1 MSANSIILDKSL
13 KFAARIIKLQKYLV
27 NEKKE
32 TIISKQIV
40 RSGTS
45 IGANANEAIYA
56 VSKPEFVA
64 KLQISL
70 KETAETEYWLRLLV
84 LSEYISEQEGFSLLE
99 GCLEIKRIL
108 VSTLK
113 TIKEKQ
119 K

>member
-13 KFAARIIKLQKYLV
+13 KFAVRIIKLQKYLV

-32 TIISKQIV
+32 TVISKQII

-45 IGANANEAIYA
+45 IGANANEAVYA
-56 VSKPEFVA
+56 VSKPEFIS

-70 KETAETEYWLRLLV
+70 KETAETEYWLKLLM
-84 LSEYISEQEGFSLLE
+84 LSGYITEQEGLSLLDD
-99 GCLEIKRIL
+99 CLEIKRIL